1 MLEVASVA
9 KAIDGTIIVHDV
21 SLCVRPGETVGLL
34 GPNGAGKT
42 TTFRLLTGMLKADQ
56 GQIRLDD
63 EDISHLEFFQ
73 RAQKGIGFLPQ
84 ESLILRSLT
93 VDQNFET
100 ILEVQEASS
109 SARRQRIDQLL
120 ELFNIV
126 HLRKTKAV
134 RLSGGERRRCEI
146 ALVLACRPRYVLLDE
161 PFAGIDPIAVGDLR
175 ASIGQIAQLGAG
187 VLITDH
193 YARELLS
200 LVDRAYVIYAGR
212 VLSSGDPD
220 ALMQDEDVRKVYLGE
235 QFRL

>member
-9 KAIDGTIIVHDV
+9 KSIDGTTIVHDV
-21 SLCVRPGETVGLL
+21 SLVVEAGETVGLL

-42 TTFRLLTGMLKADQ
+42 TTFHLLTGMLKADH
-56 GQIRLDD
+56 GRIVLDD

-73 RAQKGIGFLPQ
+73 RAQRGIAFLPQ
-84 ESLILRSLT
+84 ESLIMRSLT
-93 VDQNFET
+93 VEQNFET
-100 ILEVQEASS
+100 VLEVQESS
-109 SARRQRIDQLL
+109 PAVRRERMDQIL
-120 ELFNIV
+120 EVFNIA
-126 HLRKTKAV
+126 HLKHSRAV

-161 PFAGIDPIAVGDLR
+161 PFAGIDPIAVSDLK
-175 ASIGQIAQLGAG
+175 ASIARIAELGAG

-200 LVDRAYVIYAGR
+200 LVDRAYVIFAGR
-212 VLSSGDPD
+212 VLSSGDPHT
-220 ALMQDEDVRKVYLGE
+220 LMGDDEVRKVYLGE